1 MENGSDSWR
10 ESTIIREQKYVEV
23 CRKSDAMLKLTGG
36 FLIILAGSLL
46 GGCLAWEQDLSGNEI
61 SAGTDATASGRIVVF
76 ENDAS

>member
-1 MENGSDSWR
+1 
-10 ESTIIREQKYVEV
+10 
-23 CRKSDAMLKLTGG
+23 MLKLTGG

-46 GGCLAWEQDLSGNEI
+46 GGCLAWEHGQDLSGNEI